1 MLVLFLFTVLIVSAI
16 VIVALFKTIDNL
28 SSHTFSDAPVILIP
42 VMVLSSIVF
51 VITLVTSVV
60 LVPSYI
66 SAEVKAEVINKEFGT
81 NYTQRDVFYAEG
93 VIEEI
98 QEVKRQRIELNGNI
112 LKKDKE

>member
-1 MLVLFLFTVLIVSAI
+1 MIAFLITVLIVSAA
-16 VIVALFKTIDNL
+16 VIFALHKVVDKLSID
-28 SSHTFSDAPVILIP
+28 TFSDAPLILIP
-42 VMVLSSIVF
+42 AIVLSSIVF
-51 VITLVTSVV
+51 VTTFVASVV
-60 LVPSYI
+60 LVPSYL

-81 NYTQRDVFYAEG
+81 NYTQRDIFYAES